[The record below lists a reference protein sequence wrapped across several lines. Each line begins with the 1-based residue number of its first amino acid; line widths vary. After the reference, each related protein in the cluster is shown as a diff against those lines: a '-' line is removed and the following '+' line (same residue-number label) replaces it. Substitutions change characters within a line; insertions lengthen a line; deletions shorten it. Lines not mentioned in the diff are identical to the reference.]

1 MKRKEFKETLFET
14 LNNVVDG
21 MSYDDKMIL
30 VHNFVNGKYFSINL
44 GNYFSIITGILF
56 SIFFNPHGLLRG
68 SAAY

>member
-30 VHNFVNGKYFSINL
+30 VNYWIMRNLDVYFLIN
-44 GNYFSIITGILF
+44 IL
-56 SIFFNPHGLLRG
+56 
-68 SAAY
+68 

>member
-30 VHNFVNGKYFSINL
+30 GEKKEEYIIMGNVRIYHQNF
-44 GNYFSIITGILF
+44 
-56 SIFFNPHGLLRG
+56 
-68 SAAY
+68 

>member
-30 VHNFVNGKYFSINL
+30 VHN
-44 GNYFSIITGILF
+44 
-56 SIFFNPHGLLRG
+56 LLVDYEMDR
-68 SAAY
+68 

>member
-30 VHNFVNGKYFSINL
+30 VHN
-44 GNYFSIITGILF
+44 
-56 SIFFNPHGLLRG
+56 LLVDYEKDNEEKRDTSNKG
-68 SAAY
+68 SKW